1 MKNKH
6 EPSQTFAEKRFRL
19 VGAGG
24 ELCGVGTLASPSCP
38 YETKPLLK
46 TIDTIRDGS
55 CFISPD
61 SRVWLRLQRHHHITI
76 HPAAREV

>member
-19 VGAGG
+19 
-24 ELCGVGTLASPSCP
+24 VGTLASPSCP

-61 SRVWLRLQRHHHITI
+61 SQVWLRLQRHHHITI
-76 HPAAREV
+76 HPAAGEV